1 MNGSKKR
8 IIENGKSKLVPVGYV
23 TNQRKAFEK
32 ERARTESERTK
43 FYKSRMWQKCRYH
56 QLLKEPLCERC
67 LANGIIT
74 QAVIVHHIID
84 TYTSTGWD
92 KRLDR
97 KIWKA
102 FVFLVTIKKLF
113 KRRTPH
119 LTNPAYY

>member
-1 MNGSKKR
+1 MSGSKKR

-43 FYKSRMWQKCRYH
+43 FYKSRTWQKCRYH

-67 LANGIIT
+67 LSDGVIT

-84 TYTSTGWD
+84 TYTSIGWD
-92 KRLDR
+92 KRMDPENLESICFSCHN
-97 KIWKA
+97 KET
-102 FVFLVTIKKLF
+102 FQKKD
-113 KRRTPH
+113 PPP
-119 LTNPAYY
+119 N